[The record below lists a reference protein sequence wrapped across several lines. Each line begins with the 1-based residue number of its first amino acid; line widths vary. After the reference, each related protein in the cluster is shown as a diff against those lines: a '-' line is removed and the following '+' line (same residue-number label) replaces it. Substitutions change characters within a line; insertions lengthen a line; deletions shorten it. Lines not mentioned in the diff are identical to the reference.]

1 MEFDLNDEQRS
12 LIEGVRDVSAPFGLE
27 YWRDCDREKRFPTE
41 LWKSLGENGWLG
53 VAIPET
59 YGGAGLGILEAI
71 LVVEEA
77 CRAGGGSTLSQ
88 LFMATPIFGG
98 ETIRHHGNEAQKA
111 DLLAGIAAGRVDFAM
126 ALTEPDAGSNTMAT
140 RTTATRDG
148 DHYVVNGQKIW
159 VTAAP
164 DSDYILTIARTAAP
178 GDGERRSHGLS
189 LLVIDTSATGI
200 TFTPLEKV
208 GTNCLSA
215 SIVSFDDVR
224 VPVTQLVGTE
234 HRGWP
239 HLLDTLNSERLVTAA
254 GCVAAADLALALACR
269 YSREREVFGRP
280 IGANQAIQFPLA
292 RLKLELE
299 AARLTL
305 YKAAWLYDQRTNS
318 AEIGAAANGAKFLA
332 AEIAFRACDQAMQ
345 TLGGFGYSVE
355 YDVERLWR
363 DVRLFR
369 IAPVSQEMILNFVSQ
384 HVLGLPRA
392 Y

>member
-1 MEFDLNDEQRS
+1 MDFS
-12 LIEGVRDVSAPFGLE
+12 LTPDQEALVDGVRELSSGFGFE
-27 YWRDCDREKRFPTE
+27 YWRDCDRDKRFPAE
-41 LWKSLGENGWLG
+41 LWDALGAQGWLG
-53 VAIPET
+53 IAVPEE
-59 YGGAGLGILEAI
+59 YGGAGLGMLEAI

-77 CRAGGGSTLSQ
+77 CRGGGGSTLSQ

-98 ETIRHHGNEAQKA
+98 ETIRHHGTDAQKE
-111 DLLAGIAAGRVDFAM
+111 LYLRGIAEGRVDFAM

-140 RTTATRDG
+140 RTRAVRNG
-148 DHYVVNGQKIW
+148 DHYIVTGQKIW

-164 DSDYILTIARTAAP
+164 ESDYILTIVRTATP
-178 GDGERRSHGLS
+178 DNGERRSHGLS
-189 LLVIDTSATGI
+189 LVVVGTRTPGI
-200 TFTPLEKV
+200 TFAPLAKL

-215 SIVSFDDVR
+215 SIVDFDEVR
-224 VPVTQLVGTE
+224 VPAEQLIGTE
-234 HRGWP
+234 HGGWA

-254 GCVAAADLALALACR
+254 GCVASADLALSVACR
-269 YSREREVFGRP
+269 YAREREVFSRP
-280 IGANQAIQFPLA
+280 IGANQAIQQPLA

-305 YKAAWLYDQRTNS
+305 YKAAWAYDARIDPT
-318 AEIGAAANGAKFLA
+318 EIGAAANGAKYLA
-332 AEIAFRACDQAMQ
+332 ADIAFRACDQAIQ

-369 IAPVSQEMILNFVSQ
+369 LAPVSQEMILNFVGQ
-384 HVLGLPRA
+384 HVLGLPRT

>member
-1 MEFDLNDEQRS
+1 MDFS
-12 LIEGVRDVSAPFGLE
+12 LTPEHRALVEGVREVASGFDLE
-27 YWRDCDREKRFPTE
+27 YWRDCDRDKRFPAE
-41 LWKSLGENGWLG
+41 LWEALGAQGWLG
-53 VAIPET
+53 IAVPEE
-59 YGGAGLGILEAI
+59 YGGAGLGMLEAI

-98 ETIRHHGNEAQKA
+98 ETIRHHGTRAQKE
-111 DLLAGIAAGRVDFAM
+111 LYLRGIAEGRVDFAM

-140 RTTATRDG
+140 RTRAEHVG
-148 DHYVVNGQKIW
+148 DQYVVTGQKIW

-164 DSDYILTIARTAAP
+164 ESDYMLTIVRTATPAAH
-178 GDGERRSHGLS
+178 ERRSHGLT
-189 LLVIDTSATGI
+189 LLVVETGAPGI
-200 TFTPLEKV
+200 TFSPLDKL

-215 SIVSFDDVR
+215 SVVDFDGVR
-224 VPVTQLVGTE
+224 VSADQVVGTK
-234 HRGWP
+234 HRGWD

-254 GCVAAADLALALACR
+254 GCVAAADLALSIACQ
-269 YSREREVFGRP
+269 YAREREVFDRA
-280 IGANQAIQFPLA
+280 IGSNQAIQFPLA
-292 RLKLELE
+292 RLKIELE

-305 YKAAWLYDQRTNS
+305 YKAAWAYDARADL
-318 AEIGAAANGAKFLA
+318 AEIGVSANGAKFLA
-332 AEIAFRACDQAMQ
+332 ADIAFRACDQAIQ

-355 YDVERLWR
+355 YHVERLWR

-369 IAPVSQEMILNFVSQ
+369 LAPVSQEMILNFTGQ